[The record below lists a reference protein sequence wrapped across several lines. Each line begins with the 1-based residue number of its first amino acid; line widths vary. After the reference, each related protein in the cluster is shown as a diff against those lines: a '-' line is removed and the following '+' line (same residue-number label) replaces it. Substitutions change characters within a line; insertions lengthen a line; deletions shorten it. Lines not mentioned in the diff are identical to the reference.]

1 MVLRNWTKNI
11 IIALK
16 SIDKFQFFELNMI
29 PKPDEKI
36 SKLLEE
42 KQKSFDAFA
51 DQSVAAEQPESYNVE
66 VDEAARGQLI

>member
-1 MVLRNWTKNI
+1 
-11 IIALK
+11 
-16 SIDKFQFFELNMI
+16 MI
-29 PKPDEKI
+29 TQPDEKI

-66 VDEAARGQLI
+66 VDEAARGQLIQEDINRIIAIKEDGAAAKFD